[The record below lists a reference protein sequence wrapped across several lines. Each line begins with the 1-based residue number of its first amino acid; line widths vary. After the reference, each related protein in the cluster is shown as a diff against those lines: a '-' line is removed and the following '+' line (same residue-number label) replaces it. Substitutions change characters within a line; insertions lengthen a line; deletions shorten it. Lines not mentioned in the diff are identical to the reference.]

1 MGSEPRRMNAGRKKY
16 SPSNWYAFPT
26 ALIFLLAIF
35 IGSNLQFHEEKTLGE
50 DFTVKTLSGST
61 FSIVENRGK
70 VILVN
75 FMETSC
81 SYCRAQVVELKKIW
95 DKYGDKIV
103 LVSISGSPFVDT
115 EETLRYFAE
124 TNGAN
129 WTWARDVV
137 GAASKYRVTGF
148 PTTFI
153 IDQRGYVKYKLV
165 GVTYA
170 QKIEGYLDEILGN
183 G

>member
-1 MGSEPRRMNAGRKKY
+1 MNIGRKRY
-16 SPSNWYAFPT
+16 STSNWYAFPA
-26 ALIFLLAIF
+26 ALILLLAIF
-35 IGSNLQFHEEKTLGE
+35 IGSNLQFKEENTLAE
-50 DFTVKTLSGST
+50 DFNTKTLSGSN
-61 FSIVENRGK
+61 FSIEENRGK

-81 SYCRAQVVELKKIW
+81 SYCRAQVLELKKIW
-95 DKYGDKIV
+95 DKYSDKIV
-103 LVSISGSPFVDT
+103 LISISGSPFVDT
-115 EETLRYFAE
+115 EETLQQFAK

-170 QKIEGYLDEILGN
+170 QNIEWYIDEILGHR
-183 G
+183 